1 MNCVWDLSPLT
12 LIPNYFITPPRKKN
26 HVVRTKTLLTKLDTD
41 TGSKLY
47 FKAPSNFP
55 KDRKLER
62 NEREDL
68 AIQ

>member
-1 MNCVWDLSPLT
+1 MNCVWDLNPLT
-12 LIPNYFITPPRKKN
+12 LIPNYFITPPCKKN
-26 HVVRTKTLLTKLDTD
+26 HVIRKKTLVTKLD